1 MRRKKTVVSMAVG
14 VLALVLLGCPNPVGN
29 GEEAADRLVVTVSF
43 DGNGATEGLPPEPIS
58 TQAGSDVEIPDS
70 DTLMRTQEIDA
81 QTGALSELSVP
92 AITYAF
98 SGWNTAA
105 DGSGET
111 HVPGSTI
118 VIDADLRL
126 YALWQIDDTEEAGDQ
141 QPDSAENDAEAVEET
156 PEQDGDTPD
165 SGGTSPDPAPEA
177 PSAVDET
184 PSTGGGSAP
193 RPAAPSPGTGDETP
207 PTTGDEE
214 PPVVD
219 GAPPVVENEPPVVEE
234 ESPVTEEPPEVGEE
248 EPPVTEEPPVVDDEP
263 PATSGETGETGE
275 IVESPPATGEEP
287 PATGGETGEI
297 VETPPALDE
306 TEPDV
311 LTVSGNKINAL
322 DWFLDP
328 PTFEVTY
335 AMAEDAVMGWEIPGL
350 VEGTD
355 YEIDNSQPGFVLNGT
370 SYRVSRLVVGDRD
383 TLRDMDF
390 YDAGGDV
397 YNVPVT
403 FAITEKD
410 DTVSTWSRT
419 FTVVANRAPNINEFA
434 DPDGI
439 EVFTRDTPSGLT
451 LTLYVWDYET
461 RGENMTVEVT
471 SSSAKIF
478 TGSGYVNTSTIPHFA
493 NVADVRIAPVQA
505 SRRELVLA
513 PATFDPVT
521 TTLTVTV
528 TDGDGESTTVYRT
541 LTID

>member
-1 MRRKKTVVSMAVG
+1 
-14 VLALVLLGCPNPVGN
+14 
-29 GEEAADRLVVTVSF
+29 
-43 DGNGATEGLPPEPIS
+43 
-58 TQAGSDVEIPDS
+58 
-70 DTLMRTQEIDA
+70 
-81 QTGALSELSVP
+81 
-92 AITYAF
+92 
-98 SGWNTAA
+98 
-105 DGSGET
+105 
-111 HVPGSTI
+111 
-118 VIDADLRL
+118 
-126 YALWQIDDTEEAGDQ
+126 
-141 QPDSAENDAEAVEET
+141 
-156 PEQDGDTPD
+156 
-165 SGGTSPDPAPEA
+165 
-177 PSAVDET
+177 
-184 PSTGGGSAP
+184 
-193 RPAAPSPGTGDETP
+193 
-207 PTTGDEE
+207 
-214 PPVVD
+214 
-219 GAPPVVENEPPVVEE
+219 
-234 ESPVTEEPPEVGEE
+234 
-248 EPPVTEEPPVVDDEP
+248 
-263 PATSGETGETGE
+263 
-275 IVESPPATGEEP
+275 
-287 PATGGETGEI
+287 
-297 VETPPALDE
+297 
-306 TEPDV
+306 
-311 LTVSGNKINAL
+311 
-322 DWFLDP
+322 
-328 PTFEVTY
+328 
-335 AMAEDAVMGWEIPGL
+335 MAEDAVMGWEIPGL

-355 YEIDNSQPGFVLNGT
+355 YEIDNSQPGFVLNET